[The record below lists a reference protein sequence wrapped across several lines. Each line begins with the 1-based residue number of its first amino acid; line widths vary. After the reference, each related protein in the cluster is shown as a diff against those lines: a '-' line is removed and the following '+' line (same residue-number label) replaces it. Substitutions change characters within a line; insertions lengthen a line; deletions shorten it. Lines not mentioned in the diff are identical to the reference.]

1 LGNRSKLPGGNIL
14 NAANVLTVFRLLLVP
29 VFGYFLH
36 MENYQLAVFLFL
48 FSGLTDI
55 LDGYIARKYKM
66 VTAFGKL
73 ADPIADKLMLITALI
88 LLSSQN
94 IIFSPVTIIVAVKET
109 LMGIG
114 MIILKK
120 RNIMISASWY
130 GKLATVIFYFAITSF
145 ILVRRAD
152 FFKNSTTD
160 LLINVL
166 VIIVVL
172 ATLFA
177 FFMYSLKYY
186 KIIKKE

>member
-88 LLSSQN
+88 LLSSKN
-94 IIFSPVTIIVAVKET
+94 IISSPVTIIVAVKET

-166 VIIVVL
+166 VIIAVL

>member
-1 LGNRSKLPGGNIL
+1 L

-166 VIIVVL
+166 VIIAVL

>member
-1 LGNRSKLPGGNIL
+1 MWGIS
-14 NAANVLTVFRLLLVP
+14 
-29 VFGYFLH
+29 
-36 MENYQLAVFLFL
+36 
-48 FSGLTDI
+48 
-55 LDGYIARKYKM
+55 
-66 VTAFGKL
+66 
-73 ADPIADKLMLITALI
+73 LIRIKSL
-88 LLSSQN
+88 QD
-94 IIFSPVTIIVAVKET
+94 
-109 LMGIG
+109 
-114 MIILKK
+114 
-120 RNIMISASWY
+120 

-166 VIIVVL
+166 VIIAVL

>member
-88 LLSSQN
+88 LLSSKN

-166 VIIVVL
+166 VIIAVL

>member
-166 VIIVVL
+166 VIIAVL